1 MDVLTLLIEPDA
13 AVVTESFARR
23 RGLSIGSGFDLALG
37 DNVKSFRVRGILR
50 DDGPAKMMDGNFVLL
65 DIAAAQLAFDRIG
78 RVDRVD
84 VRLADPAALDRAE
97 RAIGARLPPGLA
109 VQRPARRGS
118 QVEKM
123 LAAFQFNLGALS
135 MVALLVGLFLIY
147 NTVATSVIGRR
158 EEIGVLR
165 ALGTPRATV
174 LALFLGE
181 AAALAGTGCVVGI
194 PLGWL
199 LAWGAVGLT
208 SSTITTLYVADA
220 AHVPS
225 LAWWQ
230 AGAAFAVGLPL
241 ALAAA
246 AAPALEAARVS
257 PIDSLRSTP
266 AIDSRGRPRRSSL
279 LGAAVCL
286 LSAGAFATL
295 PAVNGLPVF
304 GFVAAVAIVFGQAF
318 LVPSVLSFLSRHGKA
333 SARALGIE
341 SRLAHANLA
350 GAIPRLSVS
359 VAALA
364 VSLAMLVA
372 IAVMIGSFRET
383 VVYWVNQTLQAD
395 LYIAT
400 ARRSNLDSQATISPA
415 LEAAVGADRDVAA
428 VDRFR
433 SVSLP
438 FRDRLIVAGAGDFH
452 VLLSHGTLVFKAPRD
467 GREAMR
473 AAIGRDA
480 LVVSEAFSLRF
491 GVALGETV
499 TLPTAHG
506 PHPFQVNAIYYD
518 YSTDRG
524 VVVMDRGTFAR
535 HFGNLPPTSLT
546 VYLKPGASV
555 NVVRAR
561 LLAQLGERHRVF
573 IHTNSSLRA
582 EALRIF
588 DSTFAIT
595 YGLEAIAIFVAIL
608 GVTGTLVTLII
619 ERRRELA
626 ILRLVGAD
634 MGQIRRMIVFESGF
648 LGLVGQALGLVSGF
662 ALALILI
669 YVVNVQSFGWTIQF
683 HVPVAFLVQSS
694 LLVIVS
700 TSVAGLYPAR
710 FAAGFRPVD
719 EVTVE

>member
-1 MDVLTLLIEPDA
+1 M
-13 AVVTESFARR
+13 
-23 RGLSIGSGFDLALG
+23 
-37 DNVKSFRVRGILR
+37 
-50 DDGPAKMMDGNFVLL
+50 
-65 DIAAAQLAFDRIG
+65 
-78 RVDRVD
+78 
-84 VRLADPAALDRAE
+84 
-97 RAIGARLPPGLA
+97 
-109 VQRPARRGS
+109 
-118 QVEKM
+118 
-123 LAAFQFNLGALS
+123 
-135 MVALLVGLFLIY
+135 
-147 NTVATSVIGRR
+147 
-158 EEIGVLR
+158 
-165 ALGTPRATV
+165 
-174 LALFLGE
+174 
-181 AAALAGTGCVVGI
+181 
-194 PLGWL
+194 
-199 LAWGAVGLT
+199 
-208 SSTITTLYVADA
+208 
-220 AHVPS
+220 
-225 LAWWQ
+225 
-230 AGAAFAVGLPL
+230 
-241 ALAAA
+241 
-246 AAPALEAARVS
+246 
-257 PIDSLRSTP
+257 
-266 AIDSRGRPRRSSL
+266 
-279 LGAAVCL
+279 
-286 LSAGAFATL
+286 
-295 PAVNGLPVF
+295 
-304 GFVAAVAIVFGQAF
+304 
-318 LVPSVLSFLSRHGKA
+318 
-333 SARALGIE
+333 
-341 SRLAHANLA
+341 
-350 GAIPRLSVS
+350 
-359 VAALA
+359 
-364 VSLAMLVA
+364 
-372 IAVMIGSFRET
+372 
-383 VVYWVNQTLQAD
+383 
-395 LYIAT
+395 
-400 ARRSNLDSQATISPA
+400 
-415 LEAAVGADRDVAA
+415 
-428 VDRFR
+428 
-433 SVSLP
+433 SLP

-452 VLLSHGTLVFKAPRD
+452 VLLSHGALVFKAPRD
-467 GREAMR
+467 GREAVR

-491 GVALGETV
+491 GVGLGETV

-506 PHPFQVNAIYYD
+506 PHPFQVSAIYYD

-561 LLAQLGERHRVF
+561 LLAQLGETHRVF

-634 MGQIRRMIVFESGF
+634 LGQIRRMIVFESGF